1 MKFLPRFWIFF
12 SDENQFGGGISF
24 WHRFIDFFSLKKLH
38 FHKKITHFG
47 SKSLSLFLQK
57 TEFWA
62 KIELSFFGKT
72 EFFIWLKKTWINWGK
87 LCGTASQLKS
97 ILLFFIQ
104 YLLEI
109 WICWKFYFKTKLWS
123 KIHKNQD
130 IFDPETV
137 LESFPQILF
146 ENYEKKSFICAS
158 FGVMIR
164 KMWNFFFTNFWQK
177 IWSFRKSDWSTSE
190 HFDQQS
196 RNLYDNKVKITA
208 RLFYS
213 QKWRTCSS
221 NGNLERYNPCMDD
234 AIFIQCLT
242 HPG

>member
-12 SDENQFGGGISF
+12 SDENQLGGNLILAQIH
-24 WHRFIDFFSLKKLH
+24 WFFSLKKLH

-104 YLLEI
+104 YLLAI

-137 LESFPQILF
+137 LESFLQILF

-164 KMWNFFFTNFWQK
+164 KMW
-177 IWSFRKSDWSTSE
+177 
-190 HFDQQS
+190 
-196 RNLYDNKVKITA
+196 
-208 RLFYS
+208 
-213 QKWRTCSS
+213 
-221 NGNLERYNPCMDD
+221 
-234 AIFIQCLT
+234 IF
-242 HPG
+242 